1 MPDGL
6 MQRFPH
12 VLNQLEAVKLG
23 IGTGTALVDRQFRM
37 LTMGLEMTD
46 HQQRLGRELMRLA
59 VQANPWSAVVPA
71 LAVLDL
77 WQERADKALEMVRNH
92 ISEMRRTFLQAREG
106 ELEFLDLFAKPPE
119 PQCWETIRDHERVL
133 LDLPGMRVLDFSAP
147 GRHRLRNYTVVF
159 APRAGHHSNIAE
171 RVAVFLRDQGL
182 SRMAVVEQKCA
193 AEVPLYVEGRRH
205 REGFEG
211 QVAQYRRVLEDLRER
226 TGAPAHL
233 VAVCQPGPLLMST
246 LILYPELGR
255 TFGSAGSP
263 MDTEAAG
270 GFLTDYAR
278 TLGPGYI
285 DMMLLLF
292 GMTVPG
298 DQTGAGR
305 QTYDGSL
312 QVLGF
317 YLLGMQQHMRNF
329 RRLLEDLRHGKREAA
344 RRQKSFYHW
353 YNTVH
358 HFPAGFIRDTYKKIF
373 IRNELA
379 RGRLRIGGRRVQLA
393 DYPAHVPLW
402 ALGGRRDDIAPLGQA
417 IGHMRRIG
425 HVPPENRLTLTC
437 EGGHMALFRSRR
449 VLETYYTRIAR
460 FLLRHSDR

>member
-12 VLNQLEAVKLG
+12 ALNHLETVKLG
-23 IGTGTALVDRQFRM
+23 IGTSAALMERQFRA
-37 LTMGLEMTD
+37 LALGLELAD
-46 HQQRLGRELMRLA
+46 RQQHFGRELMRMA
-59 VQANPWSAVVPA
+59 ARANPWSAVLPA
-71 LAVLDL
+71 LPAIDL
-77 WQERADKALEMVRNH
+77 WQERTDRALEMVRRH
-92 ISEMRRTFLQAREG
+92 LAEMREAFLQARQG
-106 ELEFLDLFAKPPE
+106 EVAFLDLFAKPPE
-119 PQCWETIRDHERVL
+119 PQCWETARGRERVL
-133 LDLPGMRVLDFSAP
+133 LDLPGMRVLDLSAP
-147 GRHRLRNYTVVF
+147 GRHRLRNFTVVF

-193 AEVPLYVEGRRH
+193 AEVPLYVDGRRH

-211 QVAQYRRVLEDLRER
+211 QVDQYRRVLEDLRDR
-226 TGAPAHL
+226 TGVPAHL

-246 LILYPELGR
+246 LILNPTLGR

-292 GMTVPG
+292 GMTVPA
-298 DQTGAGR
+298 DQDGAGR
-305 QTYDGSL
+305 RTYDGSL

-317 YLLGMQQHMRNF
+317 YLLGMHQHMKNF
-329 RRLLEDLRHGKREAA
+329 RRLLQDLRRGNREAA
-344 RRQKSFYHW
+344 DRQQAFYHW

-373 IRNELA
+373 IGNELA
-379 RGRLRIGGRRVQLA
+379 RGRLRIGGRRVRLD
-393 DYPAHVPLW
+393 DYPAGVPLW
-402 ALGGRRDDIAPLGQA
+402 ALGGKRDNIAPLGQA
-417 IGHMRRIG
+417 IGHVARMG
-425 HVPPENRLTLTC
+425 HLPPENKLILTC
-437 EGGHMALFRSRR
+437 EGGHMALFRSSR
-449 VLETYYTRIAR
+449 VLESYYTRIAR
-460 FLLRHSDR
+460 FLLRHSDA